1 MIGRTVSHYR
11 ILEKLGG
18 GGMGVVYKAEDV
30 RLGRAVALKFLP
42 DEMARDPLSLDRF
55 RREARAASA
64 LNHPN
69 ICTIHDIGEDGGHVF
84 LVMEYL
90 EGQTLKHRISRGAVH
105 TEELLQI
112 GVEVA
117 SALDAAH
124 SKGIVHRDIKPA
136 NIFCTKNGSAKVL
149 DFGLAKIIAPAQ
161 TFTDVDATAM
171 PTSADDQILS
181 SQGSAIG
188 TVMYMSPEQAMGEDL
203 DARTDLFSF
212 GVVLYEMATGTLA
225 FKGTTSA
232 AIFDAILHKP
242 PVPVLRLNSG
252 LPVELER
259 IINKALE
266 KDRKMRYQH
275 ASDLCTDLQRLMRDS
290 HSGSVISP
298 VADLPEASAAGTGSS
313 SRVSAAAEAPAA
325 VRDSS
330 AMHRSGS
337 STVVAV
343 AKQHK
348 LGLATISIIVLM
360 LVAAAAYG
368 IYAFLSGR
376 GATAFENFAMTQ
388 VTDNGKTIA
397 AAISPDAKYLLS
409 VVEDNGKESVWLRNV
424 PTNSDTQVIPPA
436 DEFYQSLKFSPDG
449 NSIYFRKALDR
460 LHTGFNLY
468 RAPVLGGTPQVV
480 VRNIDTDITFSP
492 DAKRI
497 AYMRGNSPETGKDQ
511 FLTANADGT
520 DETVVTVETMING
533 AAAPAITWSP
543 DGKLVAAPL
552 FNASDAFT
560 SIRLMDPASGKAQA
574 FAGFGQVILN
584 EFTWTPD
591 GRGFLAAYEKK
602 ISPDVRNQIGFISYP
617 TAKLRP
623 VTKDTNNYQTLS
635 LSSDGKTLAAIQQ
648 KITRTMYLLPVTGFS
663 GAPPSPAAAQNKNA
677 FVFGWASNGDLYFDS
692 GGEIVHMSVDGSNK
706 TTLVSDPASQIVRPV
721 GCNGGRYILFSWSG
735 HAGINKVN
743 VWRVNADGSDPKKLS
758 DGQVDVAPLCSPD
771 GKWAYYQD
779 FDGNRIMRVSIE
791 GGKPEAV
798 SGTSLADAFIGT
810 IGYDISRDGKMLSLM
825 FEKTV
830 ESAPVP
836 GIAVVDLD
844 AGAKPPVRMLTPDP
858 RISGAPGF
866 TPDQKA
872 LVYNIRE
879 NGTENIW
886 LQPLDGSKGRQI
898 TNFPADTI
906 QTFDFSPDGKT
917 IGMLRNHVESDAVL
931 LRESGAEK

>member
-1 MIGRTVSHYR
+1 
-11 ILEKLGG
+11 
-18 GGMGVVYKAEDV
+18 
-30 RLGRAVALKFLP
+30 
-42 DEMARDPLSLDRF
+42 
-55 RREARAASA
+55 
-64 LNHPN
+64 
-69 ICTIHDIGEDGGHVF
+69 
-84 LVMEYL
+84 
-90 EGQTLKHRISRGAVH
+90 
-105 TEELLQI
+105 
-112 GVEVA
+112 
-117 SALDAAH
+117 
-124 SKGIVHRDIKPA
+124 
-136 NIFCTKNGSAKVL
+136 
-149 DFGLAKIIAPAQ
+149 
-161 TFTDVDATAM
+161 M

-181 SQGSAIG
+181 SPGSAIG

-275 ASDLCTDLQRLMRDS
+275 ASDLRTDLQRLMRDS

-298 VADLPEASAAGTGSS
+298 VADLPEASAGVTGSS
-313 SRVSAAAEAPAA
+313 GRVSAAAAPAA
-325 VRDSS
+325 ASDSS
-330 AMHRSGS
+330 ALHRSGS

-348 LGLATISIIVLM
+348 LGLATISIIVLV

-376 GATAFENFAMTQ
+376 GATAFENFTMAQ

-409 VVEDNGKESVWLRNV
+409 VLEDNGKESVWLRNV

-449 NSIYFRKALDR
+449 NSIYFRKAQDR

-497 AYMRGNSPETGKDQ
+497 AYARGNSPEPGKWQ
-511 FLTANADGT
+511 FVTANADGT
-520 DETVVTVETMING
+520 DETVVTEEAMIN
-533 AAAPAITWSP
+533 AQAAPAMTWSP
-543 DGKLVAAPL
+543 DGKLVAAPH
-552 FNASDAFT
+552 FTASDAFT
-560 SIRLMDPASGKAQA
+560 QIELRDPASGKARV
-574 FAGFGQVILN
+574 FGGFGQVILN
-584 EFTWTPD
+584 EFVWTPD
-591 GRGFLAAYEKK
+591 GRGFLAAYQKK
-602 ISPDVRNQIGFISYP
+602 ITPDTRNQIGFISYP
-617 TAKLRP
+617 GAKLRP

-648 KITRTMYLLPVTGFS
+648 KITRTMYILPVTGFS
-663 GAPPSPAAAQNKNA
+663 GAPPSPAAAQIKNA

-692 GGEIVHMSVDGSNK
+692 GGDIVHMSVDGNNK
-706 TTLVSDPASQIVRPV
+706 TTLLSDPTSQIVRPV
-721 GCNGGRYILFSWSG
+721 GCSGGRYILFSWSG
-735 HAGINKVN
+735 HAGVNKTN
-743 VWRVNADGSDPKKLS
+743 IWRVNADGSDPKKLT
-758 DGQVDVAPLCSPD
+758 DGQNDIAPLCSPD

-779 FDGNRIMRVSIE
+779 FNGDRIMRVSTE

-798 SGTSLADAFIGT
+798 PGTSVADAFIGT
-810 IGYDISRDGKMLSLM
+810 IGFDISRDGKMLSVM
-825 FEKTV
+825 FVKTV
-830 ESAPVP
+830 ETAPVP
-836 GIAVVDLD
+836 VLAVVDLD
-844 AGAKPPVRMLTPDP
+844 AGAKPPVRILNPDV

-866 TPDQKA
+866 TPDEKA

-898 TNFPADTI
+898 TNFPADAI
-906 QTFDFSPDGKT
+906 EIFDFSPDGKT
-917 IGMLRNHVESDAVL
+917 MGMLRNHVESDAVL
-931 LRESGAEK
+931 LRDSGAEK

>member
-1 MIGRTVSHYR
+1 MSFC
-11 ILEKLGG
+11 
-18 GGMGVVYKAEDV
+18 
-30 RLGRAVALKFLP
+30 RLAWKWL
-42 DEMARDPLSLDRF
+42 
-55 RREARAASA
+55 
-64 LNHPN
+64 
-69 ICTIHDIGEDGGHVF
+69 
-84 LVMEYL
+84 
-90 EGQTLKHRISRGAVH
+90 
-105 TEELLQI
+105 
-112 GVEVA
+112 

-149 DFGLAKIIAPAQ
+149 DFGLAKIIAPEQ

-181 SQGSAIG
+181 SPGSAIG

-212 GVVLYEMATGTLA
+212 GVVLYEMATGTVA

-275 ASDLCTDLQRLMRDS
+275 ASDLRTDLQRLMRDS

-298 VADLPEASAAGTGSS
+298 VADLPEAGAAGPGSS
-313 SRVSAAAEAPAA
+313 GRVSAAAPAA

-330 AMHRSGS
+330 GLHRSGS

-348 LGLATISIIVLM
+348 LGLATISIIVLL

-368 IYAFLSGR
+368 IYALLNGR
-376 GATAFENFAMTQ
+376 GATAFENFTMAQ

-409 VVEDNGKESVWLRNV
+409 VVEDNGKESLWLRNV
-424 PTNSDTQVIPPA
+424 PTNSNTQVIPPA

-449 NSIYFRKALDR
+449 NSIYFRKAMDR

-468 RAPVLGGTPQVV
+468 RAPVLGGTPQLV

-497 AYMRGNSPETGKDQ
+497 AYMRGNSPEAGKYQ

-520 DETVVTVETMING
+520 DETVVIVETMINP

-543 DGKLVAAPL
+543 DGKQVAAPL

-560 SIRLMDPASGKAQA
+560 QIELRDVTSGKAQA

-584 EFTWTPD
+584 EFVWTPD
-591 GRGFLAAYEKK
+591 GRGFLAAYQKK
-602 ISPDVRNQIGFISYP
+602 ISPDARNQIGFISYP
-617 TAKLRP
+617 SGKLRP

-648 KITRTMYLLPVTGFS
+648 RITRTMYFLPVSGFS
-663 GAPPSPAAAQNKNA
+663 GAPPSPAPAQNKNA

-721 GCNGGRYILFSWSG
+721 GCSGGRYILFSWSG
-735 HAGINKVN
+735 HAGINKTN
-743 VWRVNADGSDPKKLS
+743 IWRANADGSDPKKLT
-758 DGQVDVAPLCSPD
+758 DGANDVAPLCSPD
-771 GKWAYYQD
+771 GKWAYFQD
-779 FDGNRIMRVSIE
+779 FFANQIERVSID
-791 GGKPEAV
+791 GGKAEVVPGV
-798 SGTSLADAFIGT
+798 SLPDSFLGT
-810 IGYDISRDGKMLSLM
+810 IGFDISHDGKMLSVM
-825 FEKTV
+825 FVRTMGT
-830 ESAPVP
+830 APVP
-836 GIAVVDLD
+836 VLAVVDLD
-844 AGAKPPVRMLTPDP
+844 AGAKPPVRMLNPDP

-866 TPDQKA
+866 TPDEKA

-879 NGTENIW
+879 NGTENVW

-906 QTFDFSPDGKT
+906 QIFDFSPDGKT
-917 IGMLRNHVESDAVL
+917 MGMLRNHVESDAVL
-931 LRESGAEK
+931 LRDSGAEK